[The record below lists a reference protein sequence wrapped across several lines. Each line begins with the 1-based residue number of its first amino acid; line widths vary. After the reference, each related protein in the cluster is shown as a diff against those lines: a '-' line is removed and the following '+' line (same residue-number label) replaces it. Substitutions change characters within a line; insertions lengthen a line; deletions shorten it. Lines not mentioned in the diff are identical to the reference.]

1 MEQKQSPRAYKKITV
16 FMNMNLKWPE
26 TEEPFFNH
34 F

>member
-1 MEQKQSPRAYKKITV
+1 MEQKQPPRAYKKITV

-26 TEEPFFNH
+26 MEEPFFNH